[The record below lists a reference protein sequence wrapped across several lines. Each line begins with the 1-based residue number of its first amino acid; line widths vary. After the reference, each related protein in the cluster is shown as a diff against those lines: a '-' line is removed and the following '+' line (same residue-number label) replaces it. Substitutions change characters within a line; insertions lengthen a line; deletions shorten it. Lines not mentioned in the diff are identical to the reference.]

1 MDEGTIFKAYAKH
14 PPNKGHA
21 HRGNPFIATN
31 VFAQYITCLDKDKL
45 RCSIRFDTWIIRD
58 LGAKSGL

>member
-1 MDEGTIFKAYAKH
+1 MDEDTIFKAYAKH

-21 HRGNPFIATN
+21 HRGNPLTAT
-31 VFAQYITCLDKDKL
+31 AIHTQYINCLDKDNL

-58 LGAKSGL
+58 LGVIR